1 MIVPEC
7 RYRRRDSNPH
17 TFVEAQILSLSR
29 MPFRHGG
36 KTNSMIFLCNIIGVQ
51 RGSRT
56 LKPVRA
62 QGLSLLRIPFRHPD
76 KLKS

>member
-36 KTNSMIFLCNIIGVQ
+36 KTNSMIF
-51 RGSRT
+51 
-56 LKPVRA
+56 
-62 QGLSLLRIPFRHPD
+62 
-76 KLKS
+76 